1 MAGILACGAY
11 IPRFRLGRETAGW
24 GSPLEKA
31 VGNFDEDSVTLAVA
45 AAQDCLRGLD
55 RSQIDALYF
64 ATTTPP
70 YLEQQGS
77 AIIAEALDLRPN
89 IFAADITGN
98 LRGGTLALRAALDA
112 VLAGSARQALV
123 VASDCRMSAPRGELE
138 RSLGDGAA
146 AVLVGRDSGVA
157 EVVASHTLTEHM
169 LDTWR
174 TPQDTFI
181 RSWEDRFII
190 EEGYQRVVPQVVS
203 EFSQKTGVVPKDIAK
218 VALYAPDARR
228 HQDMAR
234 RLGFRTE
241 QVVDP
246 LFGKVGNTGAAFTLM
261 LLVSALE
268 TAKPGERILA
278 VSYGDG
284 GDAYLFQA
292 TERVGEVKQ
301 NRRLVSR
308 YVEAKRILP
317 TYETYTRWREVWV
330 SEAARRPPPPVPS
343 VSALWREKE
352 ENIRFYG
359 SRCNAC
365 GYIQYPPQR
374 VCTKCQAADQMT
386 PIRLAETYGT
396 VFTYSMDY
404 LAGTIDTPLVLAVVN
419 FEGGGR
425 WLGMMTDREINEVR
439 IGLPVELTF
448 RKLRTVGG
456 VHNYYWKCMPVRA

>member
-11 IPRFRLGRETAGW
+11 IPRFRLGKETAGW

-31 VGNFDEDSVTLAVA
+31 VANFDEDSITMAVA

-55 RSQIDALYF
+55 RSQVDALYF

-70 YLEQQGS
+70 YLEQQAS
-77 AIIAEALDLRPN
+77 ALIAEALDLRPTV
-89 IFAADITGN
+89 FATDITN
-98 LRGGTLALRAALDA
+98 TLRGGTIALRAALDA
-112 VLAGSARQALV
+112 VMAGSARQALV
-123 VASDCRMSAPRGELE
+123 VAADSRMSAPRGEWE

-146 AVLVGRDSGVA
+146 AVLVGREGGGA
-157 EVVASHTLTEHM
+157 EILASHTMTEHM

-174 TPQDTFI
+174 TPQDLFV
-181 RSWEDRFII
+181 RSWEDRFIA

-203 EFSQKTGVVPKDIAK
+203 EFSQRHGVVPKDIDR

-234 RLGFRTE
+234 RLGFRPE

-246 LFGKVGNTGAAFTLM
+246 LFGKVGNTGAAFTLL

-268 TAKPGERILA
+268 TAKPGDRILA
-278 VSYGDG
+278 VGYGDG
-284 GDAYLFQA
+284 GDVFLLRA
-292 TERVGEVKQ
+292 TEGVERVRS

-308 YVEAKRILP
+308 HVEAKCILP
-317 TYETYTRWREVWV
+317 TYETYARWREVWV
-330 SEAARRPPPPVPS
+330 SEAARRPPPPMPS

-352 ENIRFYG
+352 ANIRFYG

-365 GYIQYPPQR
+365 GYTQYPPQR
-374 VCTKCQAADQMT
+374 VCTKCQAVDQMT
-386 PIRLAETYGT
+386 PVRLAETYGT

-404 LAGTIDTPLVLAVVN
+404 LAGTIDTPLVVAVVN

-425 WLGMMTDREINEVR
+425 WLGMMTDREISEVR
-439 IGLPVELTF
+439 IGMPVELTF